1 MRHEQWRCMVMR
13 CKVQLG
19 LSLPPLSSLYLSPSL
34 LSLSLSVSFSPFV
47 SLCEC
52 VCVCVCV
59 CACVCFEHVQ
69 EQLGCILTFVS
80 FASTVAISSGICW
93 MKNCLNATSEQFF
106 KRVKRTLSA
115 AARLTW
121 GPYWEWFVKKAWTQS
136 RAALAFSLDIL
147 CCNVPGDKEGRRE
160 RGIGM
165 DH

>member
-1 MRHEQWRCMVMR
+1 MRHEQWRYMVMR

-19 LSLPPLSSLYLSPSL
+19 LSLSSLSPPSS
-34 LSLSLSVSFSPFV
+34 LSLSL
-47 SLCEC
+47 C
-52 VCVCVCV
+52 VCVCVGACV
-59 CACVCFEHVQ
+59 CACSCFEHVQ
-69 EQLGCILTFVS
+69 KQLGCILTFVS

-121 GPYWEWFVKKAWTQS
+121 GSYWEWFVKKAWTQS

-147 CCNVPGDKEGRRE
+147 CNVPGDEEGRRE

-165 DH
+165 NHLRVTQECCGSGNNCL